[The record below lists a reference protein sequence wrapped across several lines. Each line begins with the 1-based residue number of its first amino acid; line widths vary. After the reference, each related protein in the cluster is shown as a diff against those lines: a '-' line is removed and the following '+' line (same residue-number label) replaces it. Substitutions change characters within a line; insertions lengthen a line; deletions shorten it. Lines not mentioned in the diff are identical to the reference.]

1 MPTSKLTNFLLFFL
15 FLFLCACQNETTTVK
30 TVTGAT
36 EEISTDEFLKII
48 GEAYVYGYPL
58 VLMDLTK
65 SVSTNTAK
73 PHPLL
78 PRAPVNQLGHFR
90 TFPDHTM
97 TAVVKP
103 NVDTYYSIAW
113 LDLAGEAQVLSMP
126 ATDRYYL
133 LPFLD
138 AYSNVFASPGT
149 RTTGTD
155 AQTFLIVGPNWEGA
169 TPEDMTLIQAP
180 TEMVWLL
187 GRIQVNSP
195 EDGATT
201 VKAIQ
206 DGMALVPLSAYGQTD
221 YVPAMGVVNT
231 ANQTI
236 IPVKEIQNLDVSTYL
251 NRMAQLM
258 AKNAP
263 KAADA
268 AILERMA
275 KIGLVPG
282 QPFELSADNF
292 ILKTKLKALPN
303 FIHKKMEARRAN
315 PDTSLLTNGWMAV
328 NEGIGTYGVDY
339 LRRAYIDFIGLGAN
353 IPEDA
358 IYPNCTAD
366 VNGDPLE
373 ASTDYQIHFEADE
386 LPPVNAFWSLTAY
399 NADEFLVENELNRFA
414 IGDRDDLIYNED
426 GSLDIYI
433 QSSPPKAE
441 LMKNWLPIPK
451 SGAFSLTLR
460 LYWPKAKALAGDWE
474 IPFVIPVESKG

>member
-1 MPTSKLTNFLLFFL
+1 MFKFKINNLLLLLFFL
-15 FLFLCACQNETTTVK
+15 CLNACQSETTTVK
-30 TVTGAT
+30 TATGET
-36 EEISTDEFLKII
+36 EEISTDEFLKIM
-48 GEAYVYGYPL
+48 GETYVYGYPL

-65 SVSTNTAK
+65 TVATNTAQ
-73 PHPLL
+73 PHPSL

-113 LDLAGEAQVLSMP
+113 LDLGEEAQVLSMP

-155 AQTFLIVGPNWEGA
+155 ALTLLITGPNWQGAIPEG
-169 TPEDMTLIQAP
+169 MTLIKAP

-187 GRIQVNSP
+187 GRIQVNSAA
-195 EDGATT
+195 DGATT
-201 VKAIQ
+201 VKSIQ
-206 DGMALVPLSAYGQTD
+206 DKMRLVPLSAYGKSD
-221 YVPAMGVVNT
+221 YVPPVGIVKAE
-231 ANQTI
+231 NQTI
-236 IPVKEIQNLDVSTYL
+236 VPVKEIRNLDVTTYF

-258 AKNAP
+258 AKNSP

-268 AILERMA
+268 VMVEKMA
-275 KIGLVPG
+275 KIGLVAG
-282 QPFELSADNF
+282 QLFELSTDNF
-292 ILKTKLKALPN
+292 ILKTKLKALPE
-303 FIHKKMEARRAN
+303 FIHKKMEQRRAK

-328 NEGIGTYGVDY
+328 QAGIGVYGVDY
-339 LRRAYIDFIGLGAN
+339 LRRAYIDFVGLGAN

-366 VNGDPLE
+366 VNGNPLD
-373 ASTDYQIHFEADE
+373 ASTDYQIHFDAAE

-399 NADEFLVENELNRFA
+399 NADEFLVKNDLNRFA
-414 IGDRDDLIYNED
+414 LGDRTDLIYNAD

-433 QSSPPKAE
+433 QSTPPKAE
-441 LMKNWLPIPK
+441 LLQNWLPIPK
-451 SGAFSLTLR
+451 EGTFSLTLR
-460 LYWPKAKALAGDWE
+460 LYWPKAKALEGNWK